1 MVRPRRREVRP
12 RYLREDDVTVRRRHL
27 EARDDSIHIES
38 DDDSV
43 ASASEDDDDDIILT
57 IIPVPAATTLP
68 VVAAP
73 ALDATSTSKSQRVI
87 PTLTA
92 ITHAP
97 TLPSPTSVP
106 ANPDKESKTE
116 KEKESKTEKE
126 KESKTEKEKDKSPKT
141 EIDNDLET
149 EPHTSGIRTTTFAI
163 STTTGSPTLSQS
175 RPSATLNSPSSST
188 ATSVLV
194 VPTSLSPT
202 PTAIASN
209 ENSNTTTSTG
219 NRGLSSGAKA
229 GIAIGTIAG
238 VAILVA
244 LFLVVRKR
252 YIARFNQA
260 LPAQKPPF
268 NGSAAQGR
276 GPPDARTQSQI
287 LDELMAASY
296 AHQNGGAAPAPAAS
310 FNAFPNGFMANEKE
324 SDGSYPVTIIQPIPQ
339 RQPELRT
346 SFASWLR
353 RHHPLKLN
361 PLSSR
366 GSMFSVASRATGTES
381 NYRDTMAPDADQ
393 VPPMPA
399 MPALAMHSA
408 MYNGAAKSAQ
418 PGERPNYKSGWSES
432 SDGTA
437 ASSRVSEMPT
447 VSEGNT
453 SIYRMYG
460 ERPTDSY
467 QHPPFEPKRASS
479 PVLGR
484 M

>member
-1 MVRPRRREVRP
+1 MVRLRRREVRP
-12 RYLREDDVTVRRRHL
+12 QYLREDDVTVRRRHL
-27 EARDDSIHIES
+27 EARDGSIHVER
-38 DDDSV
+38 DDDSLS
-43 ASASEDDDDDIILT
+43 SASDDDDDEITLT

-73 ALDATSTSKSQRVI
+73 ELD
-87 PTLTA
+87 PT
-92 ITHAP
+92 
-97 TLPSPTSVP
+97 VP
-106 ANPDKESKTE
+106 ANPDKESKTK
-116 KEKESKTEKE
+116 KEKESKTEEDKAT
-126 KESKTEKEKDKSPKT
+126 KTEKEKSPKT
-141 EIDNDLET
+141 DFDNDLET
-149 EPHTSGIRTTTFAI
+149 EPKTSDGVSTTFAI
-163 STTTGSPTLSQS
+163 STTTSRPTLS
-175 RPSATLNSPSSST
+175 RNSPSTTINSPSGST
-188 ATSVLV
+188 ATGVLV
-194 VPTSLSPT
+194 GSTSLLAT

-209 ENSNTTTSTG
+209 ENSNTTTSPS

-244 LFLVVRKR
+244 LFLFFRKR
-252 YIARFNQA
+252 YIARFNQTV
-260 LPAQKPPF
+260 PAQNPPF
-268 NGSAAQGR
+268 NGNVAQSR

-310 FNAFPNGFMANEKE
+310 FNAFPNGYMADEKE

-361 PLSSR
+361 PLSTR

-408 MYNGAAKSAQ
+408 MYKSAQ
-418 PGERPNYKSGWSES
+418 PGDRPNYKSGWSES

-437 ASSRVSEMPT
+437 ASSRASEMPL
-447 VSEGNT
+447 SEGNT
-453 SIYRMYG
+453 SIFRMYGG

-467 QHPPFEPKRASS
+467 QQPQFEPKRASS